1 MGSVYN
7 IGNISYKKG
16 IFVLARKKKFNGLS
30 MAIGALSAVIIGI
43 IILIIVLVY
52 FHMKEDTGNER
63 GETTAAAVSTPS
75 EEASGEPAVSA
86 SQSDA
91 ESSGTAASQSAPDT
105 EAAETATAAS
115 EVVLPQTYNKDYFK
129 DDLFIGDSIFTGLYL
144 YSYLDA
150 SNVYAA
156 VGLNPE
162 SALTHQ
168 EEGITC
174 VQKAATMQPRNIYI
188 MLGTNGLAFFDTSY
202 MAKSMLSLIEALE
215 QACPTAKICILSIP
229 PVTKAHEAEGGETME
244 KVNSYNEEL
253 HNYCIQGG
261 YTFIDICSGLKDEEG
276 YFSSKYAEA
285 DGLHFLGGTYQAVLG
300 YIEQV
305 VG

>member
-1 MGSVYN
+1 MYN

-16 IFVLARKKKFNGLS
+16 IFVLAKRKKFNGLS

-63 GETTAAAVSTPS
+63 GETTTTAVSTPQ
-75 EEASGEPAVSA
+75 EASGDPDVSTP
-86 SQSDA
+86 
-91 ESSGTAASQSAPDT
+91 ESKPETEGTADT
-105 EAAETATAAS
+105 AQTAGTES
-115 EVVLPQTYNKDYFK
+115 TEPPVTEGGVVLPQTYNKDYFK
-129 DDLFIGDSIFTGLYL
+129 DDLFIGDSIFTGLHL
-144 YSYLDA
+144 YNYLDA
-150 SNVYAA
+150 NNVYAA

-174 VQKAATMQPRNIYI
+174 VQKAQTMQPRNIYI

-229 PVTKAHEAEGGETME
+229 PVTKAHDAEGAETMQ
-244 KVNSYNEEL
+244 KVKSYNEEL
-253 HNYCIQGG
+253 RKYCTQGG
-261 YTFIDICSGLKDEEG
+261 YTFIDICSGLVDEEG

-305 VG
+305 LG